1 MFATI
6 RCAAHN
12 LRVRVRRR
20 RISISGTRS
29 VGQRFIF
36 GAVASTLTQIPSIAE
51 VTVAT
56 NLCESRTMKIVRF
69 EGNREAREAREALTL
84 SVTGVLAVMLVWNL
98 MMLLFY

>member
-69 EGNREAREAREALTL
+69 EGNREAREALTL

>member
-1 MFATI
+1 MLATI

-20 RISISGTRS
+20 RISISGTRF
-29 VGQRFIF
+29 VGPRFIF

-69 EGNREAREAREALTL
+69 EGNREAREALTL